1 VLTNA
6 AKYTEKAGRIAITA
20 ARAGAWV
27 ELAVRD
33 SGIGI
38 DADMLP
44 RVFDLFVQ
52 ERQALDRSQ
61 GGLGLGLSIVKN
73 LVELHGGTVRADSPG
88 RGHGTT
94 ITIRVPALA
103 GAPAVDRP
111 QRAPARPLTGGDGR
125 RVLVVDDNPD
135 AAAMLADLLAAMGYV
150 TRVANDGPQALRVA
164 AEFDPELALLD
175 IGLPVMDGYELAQ
188 HLRDRPGSRPLRL
201 IAVTG
206 YGQEA
211 DKQRTREARFD
222 AHLVKPVDVD
232 HLEGVIRRLL
242 APGPC

>member
-1 VLTNA
+1 VIANVLTNA
-6 AKYTEKAGRIAITA
+6 AKYTEKGGRIAITA
-20 ARAGAWV
+20 GRAGDCV

-44 RVFDLFVQ
+44 RVFELFVQ

-61 GGLGLGLSIVKN
+61 GGLGLGLSIVKS

-88 RGHGTT
+88 RGRGTT
-94 ITIRVPALA
+94 LTIRVPALA
-103 GAPAVDRP
+103 GAPAVH
-111 QRAPARPLTGGDGR
+111 GR
-125 RVLVVDDNPD
+125 KVLVVDDNQD
-135 AAAMLADLLAAMGYV
+135 AAAMLADLLDAMGYAA
-150 TRVANDGPQALRVA
+150 RVAHDGPHALRVA
-164 AEFDPELALLD
+164 AEFEPELALLD

-188 HLRDRPGSRPLRL
+188 RLRERGRPLRL

-211 DKQRTREARFD
+211 DKQRTREASFD
-222 AHLVKPVDVD
+222 AHLVKPVSAD
-232 HLEGVIRRLL
+232 HLQGVIRGLFPP
-242 APGPC
+242 PG